1 MKDPEQSID
10 RRRFLTTSAALLAGS
25 AAFTTTALSYDRI
38 LGANDRISLCHI
50 GNGSRGGDLA
60 WIVSQLKTSQ
70 NAEINTVCDLWR
82 LNREK
87 AVAVNTKYYGRAP
100 RAYQYVDDVL
110 ALKDVDAVIISTPEH
125 SHSPILKMA
134 VEAGKDAYVEKPMGN
149 VLSEAKAARDATV
162 KSKRIVQVG
171 TQHRGEPYPR
181 AAHELVQTGVLGEV
195 SKVEIVWNYHGPRWR
210 GREETKLLREQD
222 TDWRK
227 WHQTRSTVRSQDLLR
242 VPPV

>member
-1 MKDPEQSID
+1 MSDPEQTID
-10 RRRFLTTSAALLAGS
+10 RRKFLTKSAALLAGG
-25 AAFTTTALSYDRI
+25 AAFASTALSYDRI

-50 GNGSRGGDLA
+50 GNGSRGGDLD

-70 NAEINTVCDLWR
+70 NVEINTVCDLWR

-100 RAYQYVDDVL
+100 RAYQYLDDVL

-149 VLSEAKAARDATV
+149 VLAEAKAARDATM
-162 KSKRIVQVG
+162 KSKQDCTSGDAASQRTLSPGSPRIGSDRRSRRSEQGGNCLELPRPPVAWTRGDKAVAG
-171 TQHRGEPYPR
+171 TGYGLAEM
-181 AAHELVQTGVLGEV
+181 AAHQALSSL
-195 SKVEIVWNYHGPRWR
+195 
-210 GREETKLLREQD
+210 
-222 TDWRK
+222 
-227 WHQTRSTVRSQDLLR
+227 
-242 VPPV
+242 

>member
-10 RRRFLTTSAALLAGS
+10 RRKFLTTSAALLAGS
-25 AAFTTTALSYDRI
+25 AAFTTTAVSYDRI

-100 RAYQYVDDVL
+100 RSYQYVDDVL
-110 ALKDVDAVIISTPEH
+110 A
-125 SHSPILKMA
+125 
-134 VEAGKDAYVEKPMGN
+134 
-149 VLSEAKAARDATV
+149 
-162 KSKRIVQVG
+162 
-171 TQHRGEPYPR
+171 
-181 AAHELVQTGVLGEV
+181 
-195 SKVEIVWNYHGPRWR
+195 
-210 GREETKLLREQD
+210 
-222 TDWRK
+222 
-227 WHQTRSTVRSQDLLR
+227 
-242 VPPV
+242 

>member
-1 MKDPEQSID
+1 VKDPEQSID

-125 SHSPILKMA
+125 SHSP
-134 VEAGKDAYVEKPMGN
+134 
-149 VLSEAKAARDATV
+149 T
-162 KSKRIVQVG
+162 
-171 TQHRGEPYPR
+171 
-181 AAHELVQTGVLGEV
+181 
-195 SKVEIVWNYHGPRWR
+195 
-210 GREETKLLREQD
+210 
-222 TDWRK
+222 
-227 WHQTRSTVRSQDLLR
+227 
-242 VPPV
+242 